1 MKQKGGASLM
11 ISPNALCFG
20 EEFPATG
27 APCHVEVSLSGLT
40 VCFEEDARALSQ
52 LSLPFSAVFVSAG
65 GLDHDQLV
73 VRWGTA
79 PPGQTLYLK
88 DPALIRAF
96 RSAAPPDLTKHLD
109 ETANTVR
116 RVRSRHRTVWALVV
130 AVIGGLGLA
139 VWFSTDVLVEWAVDR
154 VPVEWEQ
161 RLGQSAYQDV
171 LVQQTVLKEG
181 PSVAAVQE
189 ISQRLIEQIH
199 NNPYAFE
206 ISVVKNDVVNA
217 FALPGGYVVVFTG
230 LLEQAKSGE
239 EVAGVLS
246 HEFNHVLQRHGLER
260 IVKQLGV
267 VAVLGIILG
276 DQQGLAG
283 IMKQVGA
290 ELLSLKFGRAQE
302 TEADVKG
309 LQLLQRARV
318 DPTGMIAFFQRMS
331 AKEQGRVEWLSSHPM
346 SAARAERLKKETALL
361 PKTVPEPFTFQWETV
376 QASTGAGR
384 R

>member
-1 MKQKGGASLM
+1 M
-11 ISPNALCFG
+11 ISLNALCFG

-27 APCHVEVSLSGLT
+27 LPCHVEVSPAGLT
-40 VCFEEDARALSQ
+40 VRFEEDARPLGQ
-52 LSLPFSAVFVSAG
+52 LSLPFSAVSVSAG

-73 VRWGTA
+73 VRCGIA
-79 PPGQTLYLK
+79 PQGQTLYLK
-88 DPALIRAF
+88 DPGLIRAF
-96 RSAAPPDLTKHLD
+96 RSAAPPELTKHLD
-109 ETANTVR
+109 ATASTVR
-116 RVRSRHRTVWALVV
+116 KVRTRKRAVWALVV
-130 AVIGGLGLA
+130 AVIGGLGLTI
-139 VWFSTDVLVEWAVDR
+139 WFSSDVLVEWAVNR
-154 VPVEWEQ
+154 IPVEWEQ
-161 RLGQSAYQDV
+161 RLGKSAYQDF

-181 PSVAAVQE
+181 ASVQAVQE
-189 ISQRLIEQIH
+189 ISQRLIKPMD
-199 NNPYAFE
+199 NNPYTFE

-246 HEFNHVLQRHGLER
+246 HEFNHVLERHGLER

-283 IMKQVGA
+283 VMKQVGA

-309 LQLLQRARV
+309 LQLLHRARI
-318 DPTGMIAFFQRMS
+318 DPTGMVAFFQRMS
-331 AKEQGRVEWLSSHPM
+331 EQEQGRVEWLSSHPI
-346 SAARAERLKKETALL
+346 SAARAERLKQETALL
-361 PKTVPEPFTFQWETV
+361 PKTVPEPFTFQWENI
-376 QASTGAGR
+376 QASTAAGR

>member
-1 MKQKGGASLM
+1 M

-27 APCHVEVSLSGLT
+27 LPCHVEVSPAGLT
-40 VCFEEDARALSQ
+40 VRFEEDARALGQ
-52 LSLPFSAVFVSAG
+52 LSLPFSAVSVSAG

-73 VRWGTA
+73 VRCGIA
-79 PPGQTLYLK
+79 PQGQTLYLK

-96 RSAAPPDLTKHLD
+96 RSAAPPELTKHLD
-109 ETANTVR
+109 ATASTVR
-116 RVRSRHRTVWALVV
+116 KVRTRKRAVWALVV
-130 AVIGGLGLA
+130 AVIGGLGLTI
-139 VWFSTDVLVEWAVDR
+139 WFSSDVLVEWAVNR
-154 VPVEWEQ
+154 IPVEWEQ
-161 RLGQSAYQDV
+161 RLGKSAYQDF

-181 PSVAAVQE
+181 ASVQAVQE
-189 ISQRLIEQIH
+189 ISQRLIKPMN
-199 NNPYAFE
+199 NNPYTFE

-217 FALPGGYVVVFTG
+217 FALPGGYIVVFTG

-246 HEFNHVLQRHGLER
+246 HELNHVLERHGLER

-267 VAVLGIILG
+267 VAVLGIIFG

-283 IMKQVGA
+283 VMKQVGA

-309 LQLLQRARV
+309 LQLLHRARI
-318 DPTGMIAFFQRMS
+318 DPTGMVAFFQRMS
-331 AKEQGRVEWLSSHPM
+331 EQEQGRVEWLSSHPM
-346 SAARAERLKKETALL
+346 SAARAERLKQETAVL
-361 PKTVPEPFTFQWETV
+361 PKNVPEPFTFQWENI
-376 QASTGAGR
+376 QASTAAGR